1 MKKPNIFYGWWVV
14 VGIALLLA
22 VLGPAA
28 VAVANI
34 YQSPIVTQYGITN
47 SQFAIS
53 NSLVL
58 GVGVFLSPLVSKRLS
73 GDNFK
78 RNYIIGLI
86 IYALAYVGYG
96 LTTDRFVFYF
106 LSLFVGFGSLSTTII
121 PASILISNWF
131 VEKRG
136 LALSLAFSGLGI
148 GGIVFSQLVTFLINT
163 FNYQVAYVIYG
174 SLMLIIGLPIILF
187 LIKVKPEDMGLT
199 PYGKE
204 DSVNVE
210 SDRTIDTKEVKPTSS
225 GSILSTHFI
234 LLLVGAM
241 LIGIVNNS
249 GFGQFP
255 PVLANMHGDATAAAI
270 ISVYSGIGI
279 IGKIA
284 LGHIHDRYG
293 AIKSTI
299 YATSLLALTY
309 FAMLFSEQLV
319 IAYVMAILFGLGNA
333 IGTVLPP
340 LITSEI
346 YSDKNYSLAYGYV
359 NSGVQLGMTIGSLY
373 AAGVADFT
381 GSYNYSWM
389 SIIVFSLLIG
399 VLWVTAYKKAQKSKI

>member
-14 VGIALLLA
+14 VGTALLLA

-399 VLWVTAYKKAQKSKI
+399 VLWVTAYKKAQTSKI

>member
-1 MKKPNIFYGWWVV
+1 MKKSNIFYGWWVV
-14 VGIALLLA
+14 VGTALLLA

-121 PASILISNWF
+121 QASILISNWF

-136 LALSLAFSGLGI
+136 LDLSLAFSGLGI

-199 PYGKE
+199 PYGTE
-204 DSVNVE
+204 DSVYSE
-210 SDRTIDTKEVKPTSS
+210 SDNTFDAKEVKPTSS
-225 GSILSTHFI
+225 DSILSTHFI

-255 PVLANMHGDATAAAI
+255 PVLANMHGDATAATI

-309 FAMLFSEQLV
+309 FAMLFSNQLV

-346 YSDKNYSLAYGYV
+346 YSDKNYSLVYGYV

-373 AAGVADFT
+373 AAGVAAFT

-389 SIIVFSLLIG
+389 SIIVFSILIG
-399 VLWVTAYKKAQKSKI
+399 VLWVTAYKKAQTSKI

>member
-14 VGIALLLA
+14 VGTALLLA

>member
-14 VGIALLLA
+14 VGTALLLA

-255 PVLANMHGDATAAAI
+255 PVLANMHGDATAATI

>member
-14 VGIALLLA
+14 VGTALLLA

-346 YSDKNYSLAYGYV
+346 YSDKNYSLVYGYV

-389 SIIVFSLLIG
+389 SIIVFSILIG
-399 VLWVTAYKKAQKSKI
+399 VLWVTAYKKAQTSKI

>member
-14 VGIALLLA
+14 VGTALLLA

-199 PYGKE
+199 PYGTE

-389 SIIVFSLLIG
+389 SIIVFSILIG
-399 VLWVTAYKKAQKSKI
+399 VLWVTAYKKAQTSKI

>member
-14 VGIALLLA
+14 VGTALLLA

-199 PYGKE
+199 PYGTE